1 MDERVRAFGDELV
14 KVHDWFRGE
23 LAALRAGGAVTDDLR
38 AHCLTFCDA
47 LSFHHSGEDRVA
59 FPYLE
64 GTRPELKEALD
75 RLRREHEVI
84 AALVEELR
92 AASDPAAI
100 ERVAAELESH
110 FDYEERALVP
120 VLNSLESVPWAV
132 GG

>member
-23 LAALRAGGAVTDDLR
+23 LAKLRAGGEVTDDLR

-47 LSFHHSGEDRVA
+47 LNFHHSGEDRVA

-64 GTRPELKEALD
+64 RLRPELKEPLD
-75 RLRREHEVI
+75 RLREEHEAI
-84 AALVEELR
+84 AALVGELR
-92 AASDPAAI
+92 AATGPAAV
-100 ERVAAELESH
+100 ERVAAELEAH
-110 FDYEERALVP
+110 LDYEEKVLVP

>member
-14 KVHDWFRGE
+14 KVHEWLRGE
-23 LAALRAGGAVTDDLR
+23 LAKLRAGEAVTDDLR

-59 FPYLE
+59 FPFLE
-64 GTRPELKEALD
+64 GRRPELKEPLD

-92 AASDPAAI
+92 AAGDPATI
-100 ERVAAELESH
+100 ERVAAELEAH

-132 GG
+132 GD

>member
-14 KVHDWFRGE
+14 RVHDWFRAE
-23 LAALRAGGAVTDDLR
+23 LASLRAGEAATDDLR

-59 FPYLE
+59 FPHLE
-64 GTRPELKEALD
+64 ERFPELKEPLD
-75 RLRREHEVI
+75 RLRGEHEVI

-92 AASDPAAI
+92 GAAGPAAV
-100 ERVAAELESH
+100 ERVAAELEAH
-110 FDYEERALVP
+110 FAYEEQELVP
-120 VLNSLESVPWAV
+120 VLNSLESVPWEV